1 MLIEEQRETPEIV
14 HRPVLLPMGRLMY
27 LSRLILNPRSRQVR
41 SELADLYE
49 MHRTVMQSFAGR
61 LEDDERVLFRVD
73 VHPKTGIPT
82 LLVQS
87 RHEPAWDFLRAPG
100 KNYLLPPDDLP
111 QNIENPAVKTV
122 ELGFRPGQ
130 TLAFRL
136 RATPSVKKK
145 REDQKQGRRLGLLR
159 EEEQLDWLGRKL
171 QAAGCV
177 LLSSQVC
184 NDGWAV
190 GEKKKEDKRPM
201 RLLSVQFD
209 GALRVMDP
217 SALQNAL
224 QAGIGSGKGLGFGL
238 LSLAPMR

>member
-1 MLIEEQRETPEIV
+1 
-14 HRPVLLPMGRLMY
+14 MY

-61 LEDDERVLFRVD
+61 LEEDERVLFRVD

-87 RHEPAWDFLRAPG
+87 QHEPDWTFLNAPG
-100 KNYLLPPDDLP
+100 KDYLLTEADLP
-111 QNIENPAVKTV
+111 LNIENPAVKTV
-122 ELGFRPGQ
+122 EVSLRAGQ
-130 TLAFRL
+130 VLAFRL

-145 REDQKQGRRLGLLR
+145 REGKEQGRRMGLLR
-159 EEEQLDWLGRKL
+159 EEEQLAWLGRKL

-184 NDGWAV
+184 NDGWAT
-190 GEKKKEDKRPM
+190 GEKKKDDKRQM

-217 SALQNAL
+217 SALQDAL

-238 LSLAPMR
+238 LSLAPARG